1 MGKATFDA
9 GRAKGGIDRL
19 RTVGR
24 QLNNVKDGQYNEKIK
39 ALGEQWKGEASTAY
53 IKKARVLDRELETTI
68 KLIDKLANTMEMM
81 VVQLEKSEI

>member
-39 ALGEQWKGEASTAY
+39 ALGEQWKGEAATAY
-53 IKKARVLDRELETTI
+53 IKKARVLDEELETTI
-68 KLIDKLANTMEMM
+68 KLIDELADAMETI
-81 VVQLEKSEI
+81 VIQFEKS